1 MSLLL
6 SEFWLQIF
14 VSFAITSI
22 ASLSLYVV
30 FIGGQFSLGHGSLM
44 GAGAYSAALVS
55 IKTDQPFAV
64 SMAAALAGGAAV
76 GLVMGLMA
84 LRIQEFYL
92 AIGTLAFGAAVLV
105 MVINNDTLGG
115 PTGLVGISLDTTA
128 NVALLMLIVATAFV
142 LVLRHSRFGRAL
154 LALREDER
162 LAATAGVRVWALKL
176 SCFAISGAIAGVA
189 GGLLA
194 HNLAIVRP
202 ESFELELSLS
212 LWVTVIVGG
221 TATVAGPILGSF
233 IVVLLIEWVGSKV
246 KIDHLYIEGGLLVLA
261 MLVRPNG
268 LIGTGDVR
276 RVWNLVASRGSKPTG
291 DEGDDA
297 LDAVAAPRHDEAPA
311 NTALEVGQP

>member
-1 MSLLL
+1 MSLVL

-14 VSFAITSI
+14 ISFAITAI
-22 ASLSLYVV
+22 ASLSLYVC

-44 GAGAYSAALVS
+44 AAGSYSAALVS

-64 SMAAALAGGAAV
+64 SLASAVVGGAAV

-92 AIGTLAFGAAVLV
+92 AIGTLAFGAAAIV
-105 MVINNDTLGG
+105 MVINSDTLGG
-115 PTGLVGISLDTTA
+115 PTGLVGISLETTG
-128 NVALLMLIVATAFV
+128 NIALLMLVVATAAV
-142 LVLRHSRFGRAL
+142 LCARHSRFGRAL

-162 LAATAGVRVWALKL
+162 LAATAGIRVWALKL
-176 SCFAISGAIAGVA
+176 GCFAFSGAIAGLA

-202 ESFELELSLS
+202 EGYELELSLS

-221 TATVAGPILGSF
+221 TATVAGPLVGSF
-233 IVVLLIEWVGSKV
+233 IVVLLTEWVSSKIE
-246 KIDHLYIEGGLLVLA
+246 IDHLYIEGGLLVLA

-268 LIGTGDVR
+268 LIGTGDLR
-276 RVWNLVASRGSKPTG
+276 RAWNLVHGRRSKPAG
-291 DEGDDA
+291 HDDDGGT
-297 LDAVAAPRHDEAPA
+297 DAVSAPTNDEPRP
-311 NTALEVGQP
+311 NTALEVGRP